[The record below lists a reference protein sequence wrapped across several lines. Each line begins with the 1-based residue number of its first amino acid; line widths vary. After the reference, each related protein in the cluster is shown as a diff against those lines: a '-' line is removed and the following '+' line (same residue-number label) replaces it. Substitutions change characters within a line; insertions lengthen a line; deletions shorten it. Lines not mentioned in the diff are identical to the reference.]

1 MFVELSKLMDNCDFN
16 ISITKNKE
24 QLTAIVIPKL
34 KGESANLELKPMSM
48 CGTPEQ
54 FDASFLNALSSA
66 AEKVSV
72 FVADLSAIDA
82 SIEKNKADKTEK
94 ATKATKVATKT
105 TEAKA
110 PVVEK
115 PVVVKVDAKAEYE
128 KGVALYNNAE
138 YAKALPHLKLATETK
153 PDNKTYKDKY
163 DICQKWVD
171 RLKESG
177 LFKEE
182 EVAECPSPVTDNK
195 PSEQIFNV
203 VSNEEDAVEVEE
215 EEQFEGP
222 GESEDNA
229 EDEDD
234 LQFSL

>member
-54 FDASFLNALSSA
+54 FDASFLNALTTA

-82 SIEKNKADKTEK
+82 SIEKNKAEKTEK

-110 PVVEK
+110 PVADK
-115 PVVVKVDAKAEYE
+115 PIVCL
-128 KGVALYNNAE
+128 LYTS
-138 YAKALPHLKLATETK
+138 KIML
-153 PDNKTYKDKY
+153 
-163 DICQKWVD
+163 
-171 RLKESG
+171 
-177 LFKEE
+177 
-182 EVAECPSPVTDNK
+182 
-195 PSEQIFNV
+195 
-203 VSNEEDAVEVEE
+203 
-215 EEQFEGP
+215 
-222 GESEDNA
+222 
-229 EDEDD
+229 
-234 LQFSL
+234 

>member
-54 FDASFLNALSSA
+54 FDASFLNALTTA

-82 SIEKNKADKTEK
+82 SIEKNKAEKTEK

-110 PVVEK
+110 PVADK
-115 PVVVKVDAKAEYE
+115 PIVVKIDAKAEFE

-215 EEQFEGP
+215 KEQFEGP